1 MIQTRPYEFMVKYT
15 PQREWIER
23 RGILL
28 WLAFFFIELGAGMF
42 FVSSF
47 FNNLWGLF
55 IGWLI
60 CAVLGG
66 GTHLLYL
73 GHPLRFWRIFI
84 SSGWKTSWISRGLYF
99 VAFFLVLGAV
109 HIALLLWATPAI
121 PLIIVADIFAFLVI
135 IYGGFAMNYVNG
147 IPLWN
152 TALLPILYVV
162 AGIWGG
168 AELMLA
174 TGLATGATG
183 LGLAVA
189 VEEWIRIL
197 LVGFIIILVV
207 YLVSVRYGSLAGVV
221 SVREI
226 AFGRWAPLLWIAVV
240 ALGMALPLGVVIIS
254 LLAGL
259 AATPVAL
266 LYIAIFCGLL
276 GDLATRYLILRC
288 GYYHPVVPSSV
299 YSY

>member
-47 FNNLWGLF
+47 FNNLRGLL

-66 GTHLLYL
+66 GTHLVYL
-73 GHPLRFWRIFI
+73 GHPFRFWRMLV

-99 VAFFLVLGAV
+99 VSFFLILGAV
-109 HIALLLWATPAI
+109 HMGLLFGAI
-121 PLIIVADIFAFLVI
+121 PSTPLLILADIFAFLVI

-147 IPLWN
+147 IALWN

-162 AGIWGG
+162 AGVWGG

-174 TGLATGATG
+174 SALATGATG
-183 LGLAVA
+183 LGLA

-197 LVGFIIILVV
+197 LVGFILILTV
-207 YLVSVRYGSLAGVV
+207 YLIGVRYGAPAGRV

-226 AFGRWAPLLWIAVV
+226 AFGKWALLFWIAVV
-240 ALGMALPLGVVIIS
+240 ALGIALPSSVVLFS
-254 LLAGL
+254 LVAGL
-259 AATPVAL
+259 DMTPVAL
-266 LYIAIFCGLL
+266 LYIAIFCGLA
-276 GDLATRYLILRC
+276 GDLAIRYLILRC
-288 GYYHPVVPSSV
+288 GYYHPLVPSQV

>member
-1 MIQTRPYEFMVKYT
+1 MIQTRAFEFMVKYT

-47 FNNLWGLF
+47 FGNLWGLF

-60 CAVLGG
+60 CSVLGG
-66 GTHLLYL
+66 GIHLIYL
-73 GHPLRFWRIFI
+73 GHPFRFWRMLV
-84 SSGWKTSWISRGLYF
+84 SPGWKTSWISRGLYF
-99 VAFFLVLGAV
+99 VTLFLLFGVIYMVL
-109 HIALLLWATPAI
+109 HLWATPALPI
-121 PLIIVADIFAFLVI
+121 LVIADIFAFLAI

-152 TALLPILYVV
+152 TALLPVMYVV

-168 AELMLA
+168 TELMLA
-174 TGLATGATG
+174 TALATGTTG
-183 LGLAVA
+183 LGLA

-197 LVGFIIILVV
+197 LVGFILLLAV
-207 YLVSVRYGSLAGVV
+207 YLISVRYGSPAGGV
-221 SVREI
+221 SVGQIVR
-226 AFGRWAPLLWIAVV
+226 GRWAPLFWIGVVLLGIVLPAVV
-240 ALGMALPLGVVIIS
+240 VIMS
-254 LLAGL
+254 FLAGL
-259 AATPVAL
+259 EATPVAL
-266 LYIAIFCGLL
+266 LYVAILCGLL

-299 YSY
+299 YAY

>member
-15 PQREWIER
+15 PQREWIVR

-99 VAFFLVLGAV
+99 VAIFLVLGVV
-109 HIALLLWATPAI
+109 HMGLLLWATPAT
-121 PLIIVADIFAFLVI
+121 PLLVVVDIFAFLVI

-162 AGIWGG
+162 CGIWGG

-174 TGLATGATG
+174 SALATGATG
-183 LGLAVA
+183 LGIA

-197 LVGFIIILVV
+197 LLGFIILLAV
-207 YLVSVRYGSLAGVV
+207 YLISVRYGSLAGGV
-221 SVREI
+221 SVKEI
-226 AFGRWAPLLWIAVV
+226 AWGRWAPLLWIAVV
-240 ALGMALPLGVVIIS
+240 ALGIALPLGVVILS
-254 LLAGL
+254 FSAGL

-266 LYIAIFCGLL
+266 LYIAILCGLL
-276 GDLATRYLILRC
+276 GDLAMRYLILRC
-288 GYYHPVVPSSV
+288 GYYHPIVPSHV

>member
-23 RGILL
+23 QGILL

-47 FNNLWGLF
+47 FNNLRGLF

-73 GHPLRFWRIFI
+73 GHPFRFWRMLI

-99 VAFFLVLGAV
+99 VTLFLILGAV
-109 HIALLLWATPAI
+109 HIALLFWASPTTP
-121 PLIIVADIFAFLVI
+121 LVVVADIFAFLVI

-147 IPLWN
+147 IALWN

-162 AGIWGG
+162 SGIWGG

-174 TGLATGATG
+174 SALATGATG
-183 LGLAVA
+183 LGIT

-197 LVGFIIILVV
+197 LIGFIIILAV
-207 YLVSVRYGSLAGVV
+207 YLISVRYGLPAGGV
-221 SVREI
+221 SVGQIVR
-226 AFGRWAPLLWIAVV
+226 GRWAPLFWIGVVLLGIVLPAVV
-240 ALGMALPLGVVIIS
+240 VIMS
-254 LLAGL
+254 FLAGL
-259 AATPVAL
+259 EATPVAL
-266 LYIAIFCGLL
+266 LYVAILCGLL

-299 YSY
+299 YAY

>member
-1 MIQTRPYEFMVKYT
+1 MIQARPFEFMVKYT

-23 RGILL
+23 RGILF
-28 WLAFFFIELGAGMF
+28 WLSLFGTQVGAGLF

-47 FNNLWGLF
+47 FDNLWGLV

-66 GTHLLYL
+66 GSHLVHL
-73 GHPLRFWRIFI
+73 GHPLRSWRIFI

-99 VAFFLVLGAV
+99 VSFFLILGAV
-109 HIALLLWATPAI
+109 HIVLLFGATPAT
-121 PLIIVADIFAFLVI
+121 PLLIVTDIFAFLVI

-147 IPLWN
+147 IALWN
-152 TALLPILYVV
+152 TALLPILYLVS
-162 AGIWGG
+162 AIWGG
-168 AELMLA
+168 AGLTLA
-174 TGLATGATG
+174 TALATGAVG
-183 LGLAVA
+183 LGFAVG
-189 VEEWIRIL
+189 EWIRIL
-197 LVGFIIILVV
+197 LIGFVILLVV
-207 YLVSVRYGSLAGVV
+207 YLISVRYGSPAGGV

-226 AFGRWAPLLWIAVV
+226 VKGRWAPLFWI
-240 ALGMALPLGVVIIS
+240 VVIVSGLAIPVGTVIVS
-254 LLAGL
+254 FLAGL
-259 AATPVAL
+259 EATPVAL

-288 GYYHPVVPSSV
+288 GYYHPIVPSHV

>member
-66 GTHLLYL
+66 GCHLLYL
-73 GHPLRFWRIFI
+73 GHPFRFWRMLI

-99 VAFFLVLGAV
+99 VTLFLILGAV
-109 HIALLLWATPAI
+109 HIALVFWTSPTI
-121 PLIIVADIFAFLVI
+121 PLVVVADIFAFLVI

-147 IPLWN
+147 IALWN

-162 AGIWGG
+162 SGIWGG

-174 TGLATGATG
+174 SALATGETG
-183 LGLAVA
+183 LGIT

-197 LVGFIIILVV
+197 LIGFIVILAV
-207 YLVSVRYGSLAGVV
+207 YLVSVRYGLPAGGV
-221 SVREI
+221 SVGEI
-226 AFGRWAPLLWIAVV
+226 VRGRWALLFWIVV
-240 ALGMALPLGVVIIS
+240 VLLGIVLPAVVIIMS
-254 LLAGL
+254 FLAGL
-259 AATPVAL
+259 EATPVAL
-266 LYIAIFCGLL
+266 LYVAILCGLL
-276 GDLATRYLILRC
+276 GDLATRYVILRC

-299 YSY
+299 YAY

>member
-1 MIQTRPYEFMVKYT
+1 MIQTRPYEVMTKYT
-15 PQREWIER
+15 PQREWIEG

-28 WLAFFFIELGAGMF
+28 WLAFFLIELGAGMF

-47 FNNLWGLF
+47 FNNLWGLL

-60 CAVLGG
+60 CAVFGG

-73 GHPLRFWRIFI
+73 GHPLRFWRMLV

-99 VAFFLVLGAV
+99 VTFFIVLGAV
-109 HIALLLWATPAI
+109 HMGLLFWGIPSTPL
-121 PLIIVADIFAFLVI
+121 LILVDIFAFLVI

-162 AGIWGG
+162 SGIWGG

-174 TGLATGATG
+174 TALASGATG
-183 LGLAVA
+183 LGIAI
-189 VEEWIRIL
+189 EEWIRIL
-197 LVGFIIILVV
+197 LIGFIIILTV
-207 YLVSVRYGSLAGVV
+207 YLISVRYGSLAGRV

-240 ALGMALPLGVVIIS
+240 ALGIALPLGVVILS
-254 LLAGL
+254 FLAGL
-259 AATPVAL
+259 EAIPVAL
-266 LYIAIFCGLL
+266 AYIAIAGGLL
-276 GDLATRYLILRC
+276 GDLTMRYLILRC
-288 GYYHPVVPSSV
+288 GYYPPLVPSHV
-299 YSY
+299 YSN

>member
-1 MIQTRPYEFMVKYT
+1 MTKYA
-15 PQREWIER
+15 PQREWIEG

-47 FNNLWGLF
+47 FENRWGLL

-73 GHPLRFWRIFI
+73 GHPLRFWRMLI

-99 VAFFLVLGAV
+99 VMFFLILGAV
-109 HIALLLWATPAI
+109 HMGLLFWVIPATPL
-121 PLIIVADIFAFLVI
+121 LILVDIFAFLAI

-162 AGIWGG
+162 SGIWGG

-174 TGLATGATG
+174 TALATGATG
-183 LGLAVA
+183 LGIA

-197 LVGFIIILVV
+197 LIGFVIILAV
-207 YLVSVRYGSLAGVV
+207 YLISVRYGSLAGRV

-240 ALGMALPLGVVIIS
+240 ALGIALPLGVVLLS
-254 LLAGL
+254 FLAGL
-259 AATPVAL
+259 EAIPAALV
-266 LYIAIFCGLL
+266 YIAISGGLL
-276 GDLATRYLILRC
+276 GDLTMRYLILRC
-288 GYYHPVVPSSV
+288 GYYHPLVPSHT

>member
-47 FNNLWGLF
+47 FNNVLGMLA
-55 IGWLI
+55 GWVI

-66 GTHLLYL
+66 GTHFIYL
-73 GHPLRFWRIFI
+73 GHPFRFWRMLI

-99 VAFFLVLGAV
+99 VTLFLILGVV
-109 HIALLLWATPAI
+109 HMILLSRGISSPLLLIA
-121 PLIIVADIFAFLVI
+121 VDVFAFLVI
-135 IYGGFAMNYVNG
+135 IYGGFAMNHING
-147 IPLWN
+147 IALWN

-162 AGIWGG
+162 AGLWGG

-174 TGLATGATG
+174 SALTTGAIG
-183 LGLAVA
+183 LGLA

-197 LVGFIIILVV
+197 LMGFILILVV
-207 YLVSVRYGSLAGVV
+207 YLISARYTSLAGGI

-226 AFGRWAPLLWIAVV
+226 VRGRWALLFWVAVV
-240 ALGMALPLGVVIIS
+240 ATGIAVPFVVVILSFI
-254 LLAGL
+254 AGL
-259 AATPVAL
+259 QAMPVAM
-266 LYIAIFCGLL
+266 LYIAILCGLT
-276 GDLATRYLILRC
+276 GDLATRYLILRA
-288 GYYHPVVPSSV
+288 GLYSPLIPSSI
-299 YSY
+299 YSG

>member
-1 MIQTRPYEFMVKYT
+1 MIQARPYEFMVKYT
-15 PQREWIER
+15 PQREWIVR

-47 FNNLWGLF
+47 FNNLWGLL

-66 GTHLLYL
+66 GTHLVYL
-73 GHPLRFWRIFI
+73 GHPFRFWRMLI

-99 VAFFLVLGAV
+99 VTVFLLLGAV
-109 HIALLLWATPAI
+109 HMGLLLWATPAI
-121 PLIIVADIFAFLVI
+121 PLLIVADVFAFLVI

-168 AELMLA
+168 AELMMA
-174 TGLATGATG
+174 TALTTGATG
-183 LGLAVA
+183 LGIA

-197 LVGFIIILVV
+197 LVGFIILLAV
-207 YLVSVRYGSLAGVV
+207 YLISVRYGSPAGGV

-240 ALGMALPLGVVIIS
+240 ALGIALPLGVVIIS

-259 AATPVAL
+259 EATPVAL

-288 GYYHPVVPSSV
+288 GYYHPIVPSSV
-299 YSY
+299 YAY